1 MSTESRVLLNNVSL
15 EAADSTYTY
24 GEKRKGAGYNR
35 RSDGLH
41 TVIYEVID
49 FIGSIKIQGT
59 LEMYPA
65 DSDWV
70 DIAGT
75 EIGLGDDST
84 AWTTTNTRNFTGN
97 FVWIRAA
104 YNLHNGIITAIRYNH

>member
-1 MSTESRVLLNNVSL
+1 MSTESRVLISNISA

-41 TVIYEVID
+41 TVIYEVTD

-59 LEMYPA
+59 LEMFPA
-65 DSDWV
+65 ESDWV
-70 DIAGT
+70 DIVGT

-84 AWTTTNTRNFTGN
+84 VWTTTNTSNFTGN
-97 FVWIRAA
+97 FVWLRAA
-104 YNLHNGIITAIRYNH
+104 YNVQNGTITEIRYNY

>member
-1 MSTESRVLLNNVSL
+1 MSTESYILLSNISL

-41 TVIYEVID
+41 TVIYEVTD
-49 FIGSIKIQGT
+49 FIGGIKIQGT

-65 DSDWV
+65 ESDWV
-70 DIAGT
+70 DIVGT

-84 AWTTTNTRNFTGN
+84 AWTATNTRNFTGN

-104 YNLHNGIITAIRYNH
+104 YNLQNGIITAIRYNH